1 MTALIPR
8 ILRLPTLALVV
19 TIAAPAQA
27 QLPIK
32 PDSLIQKYR
41 ADYAVPDA
49 PALTMLELDES
60 ALLRPST
67 VRELGVALSDFTG
80 SGGGFQL
87 PKAAAIE
94 FSPGLLFFGR
104 RLKLQDYQN
113 KAAWYRLRVSVASR
127 RVEGEGSPTRLAI
140 AVRTSFKDAADLRD
154 KKMNPAFF
162 EAAEKIIARAQE
174 IDADAED
181 AAAAR
186 GGVNEPVVYS
196 PEQQRELDAL
206 IEAFKELNQSI
217 ADTAWNRT
225 ALDVAVGLRAD
236 AADSAGNDP
245 SLQQLAAWL
254 TYAGRVGG
262 WGQVMFGTKLAS
274 ERDSVTRDF
283 GVAASLVS
291 RFYAGTNTRKV
302 YLELQGSKRAE
313 EDAEFL
319 FSGGAEASLITG
331 VWAVLSAGTEWGG
344 ETDDGRFRARFSLK
358 AGLPTP

>member
-1 MTALIPR
+1 MTAVMR
-8 ILRLPTLALVV
+8 RLPGLWAPALV
-19 TIAAPAQA
+19 AAIVLPAQA
-27 QLPIK
+27 QLPTK

-60 ALLRPST
+60 SLLRPST

-80 SGGGFQL
+80 SGGGLQL
-87 PKAAAIE
+87 PQAAAVE

-104 RLKLQDYQN
+104 RLKLQDYQK
-113 KAAWYRLRVSVASR
+113 KAALYRLRVSVASR
-127 RVEGEGSPTRLAI
+127 RVEGEGSPTRLAL

-154 KKMNPAFF
+154 KQMNPGFF
-162 EAAEKIIARAQE
+162 EAAEKIIARAQQ
-174 IDADAED
+174 IDAAAED
-181 AAAAR
+181 AAAT
-186 GGVNEPVVYS
+186 GGINAPVIYT

-206 IEAFKELNQSI
+206 IESFKKLNESI

-225 ALDVAVGLRAD
+225 ALDVALGLRMD
-236 AADSAGNDP
+236 AADSTGNDP

-254 TYAGRVGG
+254 SYAGRIGT
-262 WGQVMFGTKLAS
+262 WGQLMLGSRLGS

-283 GVAASLVS
+283 GVTASLVS

-302 YLELQGSKRAE
+302 YLEVQGSKRAE
-313 EDAEFL
+313 EDSEF
-319 FSGGAEASLITG
+319 FVSGGAEASLTTG
-331 VWAVLSAGTEWGG
+331 LWTVLSVGNVWGG
-344 ETDDGRFRARFSLK
+344 AADDGRFRARFSLK